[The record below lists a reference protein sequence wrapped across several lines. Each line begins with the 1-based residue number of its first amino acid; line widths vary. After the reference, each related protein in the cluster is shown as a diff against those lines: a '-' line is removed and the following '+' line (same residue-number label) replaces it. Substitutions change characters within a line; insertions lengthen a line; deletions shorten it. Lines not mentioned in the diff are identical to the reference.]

1 MKKNLQILLVEDD
14 NDAMTLTRHY
24 LNEIGYHDILEER
37 DAISAL
43 KLLTTV
49 KVDLI
54 ISDRYMPFMDG
65 VEFYQALQNS
75 AEMKNIPFL
84 MTTSENRKDKITDA
98 MLAGIK
104 NYIIKPVDA
113 HNLALKINRI
123 FKPA

>member
-1 MKKNLQILLVEDD
+1 MNANLKILLVEDD

-24 LNEIGYHDILEER
+24 LKEIGYHDILEVE
-37 DAISAL
+37 DAIAAL
-43 KLLTTV
+43 NLLTKV

-54 ISDRYMPFMDG
+54 ISDRYMPIMDG
-65 VEFYQALQNS
+65 IEFYQALQAS
-75 AEMKNIPFL
+75 EELKSIPFL
-84 MTTSENRKDKITDA
+84 MTTSENQKDKITDA

-113 HNLALKINRI
+113 HNLAMKINRI